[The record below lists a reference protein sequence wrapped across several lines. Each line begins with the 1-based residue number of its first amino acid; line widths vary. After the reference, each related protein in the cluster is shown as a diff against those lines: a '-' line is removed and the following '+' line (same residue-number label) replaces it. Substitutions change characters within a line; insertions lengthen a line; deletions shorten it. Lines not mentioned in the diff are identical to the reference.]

1 MHIKRKEK
9 ESNRLKTFE
18 SLLRSRLAELTGH
31 VEQLRRELII
41 DNEVDDE
48 AMQAFRSNN
57 REFVTSTM
65 EREIR
70 NISEIEQAL
79 ARIAKKE
86 YGICVTCETTT
97 LDAAMR
103 GLRRR
108 GDQPKPRARGLAAR
122 FWILDPLTGKVLG
135 RTTSTPGSFR
145 GFPCPD
151 KSVVGG
157 RVAAPGH
164 RQTVAGK
171 GFARWTVPVS

>member
-86 YGICVTCETTT
+86 YGICVTCETT
-97 LDAAMR
+97 
-103 GLRRR
+103 
-108 GDQPKPRARGLAAR
+108 
-122 FWILDPLTGKVLG
+122 I
-135 RTTSTPGSFR
+135 
-145 GFPCPD
+145 PD
-151 KSVVGG
+151 KRLQAIPWTRLCVDCAGG
-157 RVAAPGH
+157 GINRNRERAAWQPAFGSSI
-164 RQTVAGK
+164 R
-171 GFARWTVPVS
+171 

>member
-31 VEQLRRELII
+31 VEQLRRDLVI
-41 DNEVDDE
+41 DDEVDDE

-86 YGICVTCETTT
+86 YGICVTCETT
-97 LDAAMR
+97 
-103 GLRRR
+103 
-108 GDQPKPRARGLAAR
+108 
-122 FWILDPLTGKVLG
+122 I
-135 RTTSTPGSFR
+135 
-145 GFPCPD
+145 PD
-151 KSVVGG
+151 KRLQAIPWTRLCVDCAGG
-157 RVAAPGH
+157 GINRNRERAAWQPAFGSSI
-164 RQTVAGK
+164 R
-171 GFARWTVPVS
+171 